1 MNITWISQISFR
13 VLETEAL
20 LNLKYKTIRE
30 TNCLREHSLSDL
42 LLLCLSKLYWSWLF
56 SFGMNL
62 ACVEISRKLF
72 RMADAITSDAL
83 VNWDSQLTWRNL
95 PCYMNLTWYTY
106 DKSKVQSVHKRKQ
119 QHLFLQTQSH
129 LRDMFRSY
137 FWMYAFVAHGS
148 KYIHAGQNGV
158 HLKLHL
164 RLQNKAIISNKIGW
178 STSNT
183 VI

>member
-1 MNITWISQISFR
+1 MNITRISQIYFR

-30 TNCLREHSLSDL
+30 TNSQTCCSFVCPNSTEANSLVL
-42 LLLCLSKLYWSWLF
+42 E
-56 SFGMNL
+56 GT
-62 ACVEISRKLF
+62 ACVEMSRKLF

-83 VNWDSQLTWRNL
+83 VNWGSQLTWRNL

-129 LRDMFRSY
+129 IFGCML
-137 FWMYAFVAHGS
+137 
-148 KYIHAGQNGV
+148 
-158 HLKLHL
+158 LLHTDL
-164 RLQNKAIISNKIGW
+164 NIFMQVKMVC
-178 STSNT
+178 T
-183 VI
+183 